1 MAIIYT
7 YPTKTTPNDNDLI
20 LISDSEDGNKTK
32 NATVTS
38 IKDAIN
44 VVDSITATSP
54 LVASASTGAIT
65 LSMPAAT
72 SGVNGYLTSTNWS
85 TFNGKQEELQSGIN
99 IKTINSNPILGSG
112 DLVISGAAANPAGD
126 AGQIQYNNDGT
137 SFGALPFFTTNRADK
152 VEVAYELGLK
162 GDGTNHG
169 LLKLYCEAA
178 NAAHHVGIKGPNHT
192 GGSPATYT
200 IQLPNS
206 IATTAAHS
214 SGGRILES
222 NASGELKWITTPT
235 GGSGGP
241 GTGTQDAVPLWA
253 TTSTLGD
260 SLITQNSIGTVLNI
274 GTDIASFSTV
284 AGQGSAIKTQ
294 LAINGYTTYG
304 GKLKLFSPD
313 GNGYTIIEGPA
324 NGGTGYELK
333 MPNSV
338 GTANQVL
345 KLPSTIPG
353 SGASQLVWG
362 DATGGV
368 TYTFS
373 TGLSESGGTV
383 TLDAGLNNL
392 TNVSFATGANGSL
405 YVGQISSAPAT
416 GLSNVTLGGGAGKV
430 MSSGTDNTLI
440 GSDSASLLTVAS
452 HNVIVGSDSAAA
464 ITEGGDNVLI
474 GSDVAATLT
483 TGTDNVV
490 IGKGADVSAGSVR
503 SVIIGEGA
511 SGNNDSVV
519 VGQGS
524 SAASTSIV
532 LGKDVNITGNNK
544 LAIGAIALNTT
555 GYETQTYYLPIQ
567 IKNTSTGYMDQ
578 YYIKLWT

>member
-7 YPTKTTPNDNDLI
+7 YPTKSTLADNDLI
-20 LISDSEDGNKTK
+20 LISDSADTNKTK

-38 IKDAIN
+38 IKDAID

-54 LVASASTGAIT
+54 LVASASTGAVT
-65 LSMPAAT
+65 LSIPAAT
-72 SGVNGYLTSTNWS
+72 SGVNGYLASSDWS
-85 TFNGKQEELQSGIN
+85 TFNGKQVELQSGVN

-112 DLVISGAAANPAGD
+112 DLVISGAAANPAGN

-152 VEVAYELGLK
+152 VEIAYELGLK

-169 LLKLYCEAA
+169 LLKLYCEAGT
-178 NAAHHVGIKGPNHT
+178 AHHVGIKGPNHT

-241 GTGTQDAVPLWA
+241 GTGTQYAVPLWA

-260 SLITQNSIGTVLNI
+260 SLITQNSAGTVLNI

-362 DATGGV
+362 DATGSSYVAGDGLNLV
-368 TYTFS
+368 GTTFS
-373 TGLSESGGTV
+373 TDLKANGGLVIESTELAVDLSASSITGTLAVADGGTGTTAIGQYSV
-383 TLDAGLNNL
+383 FVGTSS
-392 TNVSFATGANGSL
+392 TSVERSSSSTGAIQL
-405 YVGQISSAPAT
+405 P
-416 GLSNVTLGGGAGKV
+416 
-430 MSSGTDNTLI
+430 SGTTAQAPTGVNGMLRYDTTTNKLM
-440 GSDSASLLTVAS
+440 VY
-452 HNVIVGSDSAAA
+452 
-464 ITEGGDNVLI
+464 EGGYW
-474 GSDVAATLT
+474 
-483 TGTDNVV
+483 
-490 IGKGADVSAGSVR
+490 K
-503 SVIIGEGA
+503 
-511 SGNNDSVV
+511 
-519 VGQGS
+519 
-524 SAASTSIV
+524 
-532 LGKDVNITGNNK
+532 NITT
-544 LAIGAIALNTT
+544 AL
-555 GYETQTYYLPIQ
+555 P
-567 IKNTSTGYMDQ
+567 
-578 YYIKLWT
+578 

>member
-7 YPTKTTPNDNDLI
+7 YPTKSTLADNDLI
-20 LISDSEDGNKTK
+20 LISDSADANKTK

-38 IKDAIN
+38 IKDAID

-54 LVASASTGAIT
+54 LVASASTGAVT
-65 LSMPAAT
+65 LSIPAAT
-72 SGVNGYLTSTNWS
+72 SGVNGYLASSDWS
-85 TFNGKQEELQSGIN
+85 TFNGKQVELQSGVN

-112 DLVISGAAANPAGD
+112 DLVISGAAANPAGN

-152 VEVAYELGLK
+152 VEIAYELGLK

-169 LLKLYCEAA
+169 LLKLYCEAGT
-178 NAAHHVGIKGPNHT
+178 AHHVGIKGPNHT

-241 GTGTQDAVPLWA
+241 GTGTQYAVPLWA
-253 TTSTLGD
+253 TTSTLSD
-260 SLITQNSIGTVLNI
+260 SLITQNSAGTVLNI

-324 NGGTGYELK
+324 NGGAGYELK

-362 DATGGV
+362 DATGSSYVAGDGLNLV
-368 TYTFS
+368 GTTFS
-373 TGLSESGGTV
+373 TDLKANGGLVIESTELAVDLSASSITGTLAVADGGTGTTAIGQYSV
-383 TLDAGLNNL
+383 FVGTSNTA
-392 TNVSFATGANGSL
+392 VERSSSSTGAIQL
-405 YVGQISSAPAT
+405 P
-416 GLSNVTLGGGAGKV
+416 
-430 MSSGTDNTLI
+430 SGTTAQRPSSPVNGMIRYSTTSGTIEAYI
-440 GSDSASLLTVAS
+440 G
-452 HNVIVGSDSAAA
+452 GSW
-464 ITEGGDNVLI
+464 
-474 GSDVAATLT
+474 
-483 TGTDNVV
+483 
-490 IGKGADVSAGSVR
+490 
-503 SVIIGEGA
+503 
-511 SGNNDSVV
+511 
-519 VGQGS
+519 
-524 SAASTSIV
+524 
-532 LGKDVNITGNNK
+532 VNLYT
-544 LAIGAIALNTT
+544 
-555 GYETQTYYLPIQ
+555 P
-567 IKNTSTGYMDQ
+567 
-578 YYIKLWT
+578 